1 MSTNRQIDVRVFSA
15 FRDPVKAAW
24 VRRVARAALAIADE
38 GGERTVSI
46 VIADDDTLHD
56 LNRRFRGLDEVTDVL
71 SFGDSG
77 RRTGAWL
84 RGSRLRGNDGTLR
97 AYPSSSI
104 TLILTFSSQGRRD
117 LSLAGTT
124 GTPAPISSPDHPH
137 PNLLPSREKG
147 PEPRGNDGDARAY
160 SSPDHPHPNL
170 LPSREKGSEPRGND
184 GDARAYPSPD
194 HPHPN
199 LLPSRE
205 KGPEPRGNDGDARTY
220 PSPITLILTFLPSR
234 EKESETG
241 GNDEDARAYSSP
253 DHPHPNLLP
262 SREKGRR
269 GGATRTP
276 APTPPPITLIL
287 TFSPQGRRDLSLAGT
302 TRAGGPPTLRL
313 CSRRCRMNRR
323 VWGRWCSPTPWP
335 FGKRASTMLRWRTRP
350 LCSSCTASC
359 ISWATIMQSRAR
371 KQR

>member
-38 GGERTVSI
+38 GGDRTVSI

-77 RRTGAWL
+77 ED
-84 RGSRLRGNDGTLR
+84 GSGYEVPAFAGTTEPPAPTPPPDHPHPNLLPSREKGTSREPRGNHGDAR
-97 AYPSSSI
+97 AYP
-104 TLILTFSSQGRRD
+104 
-117 LSLAGTT
+117 
-124 GTPAPISSPDHPH
+124 SPDHPH

-170 LPSREKGSEPRGND
+170 LPSREKGTEPR
-184 GDARAYPSPD
+184 
-194 HPHPN
+194 
-199 LLPSRE
+199 
-205 KGPEPRGNDGDARTY
+205 
-220 PSPITLILTFLPSR
+220 
-234 EKESETG
+234 

-262 SREKGRR
+262 SREKGSEPR
-269 GGATRTP
+269 GNDEGRGA
-276 APTPPPITLIL
+276 
-287 TFSPQGRRDLSLAGT
+287 
-302 TRAGGPPTLRL
+302 
-313 CSRRCRMNRR
+313 
-323 VWGRWCSPTPWP
+323 
-335 FGKRASTMLRWRTRP
+335 
-350 LCSSCTASC
+350 
-359 ISWATIMQSRAR
+359 
-371 KQR
+371 